1 MTPGFAKLWKAALWK
16 FRLWTG
22 QLSLG
27 VRRPRIR
34 GVSRISVEPL
44 TLRTAAARVDDV
56 STALDRAS
64 RQLSR
69 IGSDA
74 LGHPRLTRAVD
85 DFVTSWEYAVDRISS
100 AADAAAER
108 LRAAAEIYD
117 DTEDAVRAAAGG
129 AQ

>member
-1 MTPGFAKLWKAALWK
+1 MWKAALWK
-16 FRLWTG
+16 FRLWAA
-22 QLSLG
+22 QLSLA

-34 GVSRISVEPL
+34 VVSRIYVEPL
-44 TLRTAAARVDDV
+44 TLRTAAARVDDA

-64 RQLSR
+64 RHLGR
-69 IGSDA
+69 ISSDA
-74 LGHPRLTRAVD
+74 VSHPRLTRAVD

-100 AADAAAER
+100 AADTAAER

>member
-1 MTPGFAKLWKAALWK
+1 M
-16 FRLWTG
+16 
-22 QLSLG
+22 
-27 VRRPRIR
+27 
-34 GVSRISVEPL
+34 SRISVEPL

-64 RQLSR
+64 RHLSR

-85 DFVTSWEYAVDRISS
+85 DFVTSWEYAVDRISG

-117 DTEDAVRAAAGG
+117 DTEDAVRGAARG
-129 AQ
+129 AR